1 MHLRRD
7 KEDGTLN
14 TARIII
20 SNLIG
25 SITKKSFMAVIKT
38 LSLSLMFAGGILIM
52 LFGINSCSDMP
63 YTGSM
68 LQPGD
73 VDKYLFSPGDG
84 RICLTNG
91 FETACLTLVPK
102 RRDGTIPIIHIY
114 PSSIKYIFYH
124 EGVPIL
130 QAERLMDTTE
140 IVEQIKDAE
149 EDKQPRDDDIVS
161 VDIPPPPPPEDPLP
175 VDPPLPD
182 TGNGEGQPPGD
193 IDGGGNQQPPGG
205 NGGGN
210 NNGGDQTPGGN
221 QQPPGGQQPGGNQQ
235 PPGGQQ
241 PGGNQQPPGNTGGG
255 GNQQPP
261 GGQTPGGNGGGNQQ
275 SPGGQQ
281 PRDNGGGNQ
290 QPPGNTGGSGNGGE
304 KNNNGGDQTPPG
316 NTGDGQTPPGN
327 NNPGGSENGGGNNN
341 GGDQTPPGNTDGDQQ
356 PPGGNGGGKNN
367 NGGDQTPPGNINPDD
382 SNPGG
387 QQPRDNG
394 DINQQPPGNTGG
406 DQTPPGNNNP
416 GNNNPGNN
424 NPPPNNPNPS
434 GHNPPDNVLSHL
446 VYGHADDDPAHYKGD
461 GWVIWIFYPHN
472 YVEQGHP
479 RGDIDIGQSSGF
491 TLSVSGGTRTNFVQ
505 TSGTCTDELI
515 GPPPPFDSVD
525 NRQPGKDNRD
535 DYDDTP
541 CGADGSDYSV
551 QFFVKSGTDK
561 ITITITWTHGM
572 YAGQTQRFN
581 IMKEVNMREY
591 DTNPPPDPG
600 HTNQERWN

>member
-1 MHLRRD
+1 
-7 KEDGTLN
+7 
-14 TARIII
+14 
-20 SNLIG
+20 
-25 SITKKSFMAVIKT
+25 MAVIKT

-73 VDKYLFSPGDG
+73 VDKYLYLPGDG

-149 EDKQPRDDDIVS
+149 ENKQPRDSGIGS
-161 VDIPPPPPPEDPLP
+161 IDIPTPPPPPEDPLP
-175 VDPPLPD
+175 VDPPPPD
-182 TGNGEGQPPGD
+182 TGNGGGQTPGD

-205 NGGGN
+205 QQPGGGN
-210 NNGGDQTPGGN
+210 QQPPGDTGGGGNGGKNNNGDDQTPPGNTGGGQTPGGNQQPPGNTGGGN
-221 QQPPGGQQPGGNQQ
+221 QQPPGGQQPRDNGGGNQQ
-235 PPGGQQ
+235 PPGNTGGGGNGGKNNNGDDQTPPGNTGDGQT

-255 GNQQPP
+255 GNQQP
-261 GGQTPGGNGGGNQQ
+261 
-275 SPGGQQ
+275 PGGQQ

-290 QPPGNTGGSGNGGE
+290 QPPGNTGGSGNSGGN
-304 KNNNGGDQTPPG
+304 NNNGDDQTPPG
-316 NTGDGQTPPGN
+316 NTGDGQTP
-327 NNPGGSENGGGNNN
+327 GGN
-341 GGDQTPPGNTDGDQQ
+341 QQPPGNTGGGGNQQ
-356 PPGGNGGGKNN
+356 P
-367 NGGDQTPPGNINPDD
+367 
-382 SNPGG
+382 PGG

-394 DINQQPPGNTGG
+394 GGNQQPPGNTGG
-406 DQTPPGNNNP
+406 GQTPPGNNNP
-416 GNNNPGNN
+416 PL
-424 NPPPNNPNPS
+424 NNPNPS
-434 GHNPPDNVLSHL
+434 GHNPPDNVMSHL
-446 VYGHADDDPAHYKGD
+446 VYGHADDDPVHYTGD

-491 TLSVSGGTRTNFVQ
+491 TVSVSGGTRTNFVQ

-515 GPPPPFDSVD
+515 GPPPPFDRVD

-551 QFFVKSGTDK
+551 QFFVKSSADK
-561 ITITITWTHGM
+561 ITITISWTHGM

-591 DTNPPPDPG
+591 DANPPPDPG